1 MKKLAEYKNGNTLV
15 TLYEDGTKTMFT
27 KDDEFDLEFPIN
39 IDAKITN
46 CCNNVAPCNAF
57 CHENSKPDGKHAP
70 LSNFKF
76 INSLVAGTEVALGG
90 GALTTHP
97 KLEEILLKFKK
108 KGIIANVTVHIQ
120 EVLNKADMLADFQKR
135 GLIHGIGVSVQPHE
149 VSDIEKMQLAK
160 LDNVVFHIVNGIF
173 DIGFLGE
180 LARAVEHPKL
190 LILGYKDFRR
200 GHQLYNKA
208 KEIIEYKQKAMKENL
223 KDIVKMFE
231 VVSFDNLA
239 IEQLDIKNQVSKEEW
254 ERYYQGDEGSSSM
267 YVDTVKGEYAINSVA
282 IKRYKITNN
291 IRSMFRTIKKEAKN
305 NGKMY

>member
-1 MKKLAEYKNGNTLV
+1 MKILGEYKNGNTLV
-15 TLYEDGTKTMFT
+15 TLFEDGTKTMFT
-27 KDDEFDLEFPIN
+27 KDDEFDLEFPTN
-39 IDAKITN
+39 IDIKITN
-46 CCNNVAPCNAF
+46 RCNNRGAACQAF

-76 INSLVAGTEVALGG
+76 INSLVEGTEVALGG

-108 KGIIANVTVHIQ
+108 KGVITNVTVHIQ

-135 GLIHGIGVSVQPHE
+135 GLIHGIGVSIQPHE
-149 VSDIEKMQLAK
+149 VSDVEKMQLAK
-160 LDNVVFHIVNGIF
+160 LDNVVFHIINGIF

-223 KDIVKMFE
+223 KEVVKMFE

-239 IEQLDIKNQVSKEEW
+239 IEQLNLKEEVTEKEW
-254 ERYYQGDEGSSSM
+254 DRYYQGNEGSSTM
-267 YVDTVKGEYAINSVA
+267 YINAVEGEFAKNS
-282 IKRYKITNN
+282 ISTKRYKLTTN
-291 IRSMFRTIKKEAKN
+291 IRNMFRTIRKEK
-305 NGKMY
+305 

>member
-27 KDDEFDLEFPIN
+27 KDDEFDLEFPTNMDI
-39 IDAKITN
+39 KITN
-46 CCNNVAPCNAF
+46 YCNNGASCSAY
-57 CHENSKPDGKHAP
+57 CHENSGLNGKHAP

-76 INSLVAGTEVALGG
+76 INSLVEGTEVALGG

-108 KGIIANVTVHIQ
+108 KGVITNVTVHIQ

-160 LDNVVFHIVNGIF
+160 LDNVVFHIINGIF

-180 LARAVEHPKL
+180 LACAVDHPKL

-208 KEIIEYKQKAMKENL
+208 KEIIEYKQKAMKKNL
-223 KDIVKMFE
+223 KEIVKMFE

-239 IEQLDIKNQVSKEEW
+239 IEQLNLKEEVTEEEW
-254 ERYYQGDEGSSSM
+254 YRCYQGDEGSM
-267 YVDTVKGEYAINSVA
+267 TMFIDAVKGVFAQNSIA
-282 IKRYKITNN
+282 PLDKRYKLTNN
-291 IRSMFRTIKKEAKN
+291 VRSMFRKIQKERARE
-305 NGKMY
+305 